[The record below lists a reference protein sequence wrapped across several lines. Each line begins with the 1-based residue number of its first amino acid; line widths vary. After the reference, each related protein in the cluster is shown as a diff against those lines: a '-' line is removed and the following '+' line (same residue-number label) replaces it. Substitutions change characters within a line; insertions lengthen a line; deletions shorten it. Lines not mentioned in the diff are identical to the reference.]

1 MNIERRWGFR
11 QWWLIILA
19 VILLSVTSVYAQQP
33 SLTIEVGQNQAGT
46 LADAPERYLL
56 NSATPQ
62 RIKIQ
67 VLGITDG
74 LAPRFRVLDPNGIL
88 IAEVGNSAEVSIIEG
103 GVTLSVPGSY
113 IIEVDSANNI
123 PGDFLISVQSGEP
136 LAPPHPLVL
145 GELQNASLDADT
157 TRQVY
162 SFSASS
168 TDVLWLTVLTLD
180 PVTSGATVALSDA
193 DTGELRALSD
203 GRLGGVRYRIL
214 TGTTNYLLEVT
225 FSGGDEVQA
234 YSVCLETESGS
245 VVCDGVGSPVVEP
258 VVTQNSLTP
267 AISPTLDASGLC
279 SVRSAGAASIN
290 VRIGPGTGYGVV
302 AQLPLGSSAPVIGR
316 LADNS
321 WYEVNVSGVIGWVSA
336 GVVLLDGNCM
346 GISVVVA
353 PPAPTSA
360 ATQPTNAT
368 PTATGTLEPTP
379 TVPTSTPSPTP
390 TPTQGGTTG
399 GTTDPSAPIDA
410 GGVLVPMDTRPDL
423 YVSVFSFGKRPT
435 PTDEYAYYLT
445 LEVANTMG
453 QPVSPYVIR
462 VCIDGACEDFNSS
475 GAGVGGFGRT
485 WNFPSS
491 YTGRTVPVIIAVDF
505 HNDVDESDDTNNLY
519 QTDIYFEPF

>member
-1 MNIERRWGFR
+1 MSIERRWGFR
-11 QWWLIILA
+11 HGLIIALL
-19 VILLSVTSVYAQQP
+19 VTLLSIAAVNAQQP
-33 SLTIEVGQNQAGT
+33 SLLIEVGQNQAGT

-56 NSATPQ
+56 NSDTPQ
-62 RIKIQ
+62 SVHIQ
-67 VLGITDG
+67 VLGITEG

-88 IAEVGNSAEVSIIEG
+88 IAEVGNSAEISIIEG
-103 GVTLSVPGSY
+103 SVTLSVPGSY

-123 PGDFLISVQSGEP
+123 SGDFLISVQAGEP
-136 LAPPHPLVL
+136 LAPPEPLVL

-157 TRQVY
+157 TRQAY

-168 TDVLWLTVLTLD
+168 IDVLWLTVLTLD
-180 PVTSGATVALSDA
+180 PVTSGATIALTDA

-203 GRLGGVRYRIL
+203 ARLGGVRYRIL
-214 TGTTNYLLEVT
+214 TGTMNYLLEVT
-225 FSGGDEVQA
+225 FSGGDEVQP

-245 VVCDGVGSPVVEP
+245 VVCDGAASPLVEP

-267 AISPTLDASGLC
+267 AVTTTLNASGLC

-290 VRIGPGTGYGVV
+290 VRIGPGTGYDVV
-302 AQLPLGSSAPVIGR
+302 AQLPLGNSAPVIGR

-321 WYEVNVSGVIGWVSA
+321 WYEVNVGGVIGWVSA
-336 GVVLLDGNCM
+336 GVVLLDGNCA
-346 GISVVVA
+346 GLAVIA
-353 PPAPTSA
+353 PPVLPTSA
-360 ATQPTNAT
+360 ATQPTNTT
-368 PTATGTLEPTP
+368 PTATGTPEPTP

-435 PTDEYAYYLT
+435 PTDEYAYFLT

-453 QPVSPYVIR
+453 QPVPPYVIR

-491 YTGRTVPVIIAVDF
+491 YAGRTVPVIVAVDF
-505 HNDVDESDDTNNLY
+505 HNDVDESNDTNNLY